1 MQNLI
6 PKPVSIAPGEG
17 FFELTAESQIHV
29 DPASNEMLALGQYLA
44 NSLKPATGFGIPVK
58 VGKGTVPLG
67 NIYLTTLDADPA
79 LGGEGYEL
87 HVIPGRIRLAA
98 PQLTGLFRGI
108 QTIRQLLPA
117 SIEKAKKQSSPW
129 RIPAGTIRDWPRY
142 AYRGAMLDVAR
153 HFFGV
158 EDIKRY
164 IDLLTLYKLNV
175 LHLHLTDDQ
184 GWRIEIKSWPN
195 LTEHG
200 STTAVNNDPGGFY
213 TQEQYA
219 EIVAYAQNRHILIV
233 PEIDLPGHTNAAL
246 ASYPELNCDDQ
257 APALYSGT
265 EVGFSSLCIHKEIT
279 YRFLEDVIRELAA
292 LTPGPYIHIGG
303 DEAKSTPKD
312 DYRYFVERIEPL
324 VAKYGKQM
332 IGWEEIVECKLSPT
346 SIMQYWTNIR
356 HAEMAVTKNVQLIMS
371 PAPRTYI
378 DMKYDKSTPL
388 GLDWAGTMSVEKA
401 YNWDPLTEVQGLDES
416 AIVGIEAPLWSETLR
431 TMNDVEFM
439 AFPRLAGIAEI
450 GWSKVEGRSWDEYR
464 LRLAAQSSRW
474 SAMGVNFYRAPEIP
488 WE

>member
-6 PKPVSIAPGEG
+6 PKPVSVKPGEG
-17 FFELTAESQIHV
+17 FFEITAESQIQV
-29 DPASNEMLALGQYLA
+29 DPASNEMLAIGQFLA

-58 VGKGTVPLG
+58 VGKGSVPLG
-67 NIYLTTLDADPA
+67 NIYLTTLGADPA
-79 LGGEGYEL
+79 LGKEGYEL
-87 HVIPGRIRLAA
+87 HVVPGRVRLAA

-108 QTIRQLLPA
+108 QTIRQLLPVP
-117 SIEKAKKQSSPW
+117 IEKTEKQPGPW

-158 EDIKRY
+158 ADIKRY
-164 IDLLTLYKLNV
+164 IDLLVLYKLNA

-279 YRFLEDVIRELAA
+279 YQFVEDVIHEVAK

-312 DYRYFVERIEPL
+312 DYKYFVERIEPL
-324 VAKYGKQM
+324 VAKYGKEM
-332 IGWEEIVECKLSPT
+332 VGWEEIVECNLSPT
-346 SIMQYWTNIR
+346 SIMQYWTDIR
-356 HAEMAVTKNVQLIMS
+356 HAEMAVAKNVQLIMS

-401 YNWDPLTEVQGLDES
+401 YTWDPLTEVQGLEES
-416 AIVGIEAPLWSETLR
+416 AIVGIEAPLWAETLR
-431 TMNDVEFM
+431 TMKDVEFM

-464 LRLAAQSSRW
+464 LRLAAQSPCW
-474 SAMGVNFYRAPEIP
+474 TAMGVNFYRAPEIP
-488 WE
+488 WK